1 MRTPI
6 TTATWMRPLLL
17 LTGSTASNSY
27 VEVVGDLV
35 RVRMGLAFGTSFTK
49 GVVRH
54 AARWE
59 GRAPLS
65 IGVHGWRGRWLVN
78 GARRP
83 LVVIH
88 LDPTQRARVLG
99 VPVKLSQLIVS
110 VDDPDTLVDE
120 FTIRS

>member
-1 MRTPI
+1 VRTPI
-6 TTATWMRPLLL
+6 TTYAWMRPLLL
-17 LTGSTASNSY
+17 LTASTASNSY
-27 VEVVGDLV
+27 VDVTGDLV
-35 RVRMGLAFGTSFTK
+35 RVRMGFAFGSTFPK
-49 GVVRH
+49 DVVRH

-83 LVVIH
+83 LVVID

-99 VPVKLSQLIVS
+99 VPVKLSQLTVS
-110 VDDPDTLVDE
+110 ADDPDTLVNE
-120 FTIRS
+120 FTTRP